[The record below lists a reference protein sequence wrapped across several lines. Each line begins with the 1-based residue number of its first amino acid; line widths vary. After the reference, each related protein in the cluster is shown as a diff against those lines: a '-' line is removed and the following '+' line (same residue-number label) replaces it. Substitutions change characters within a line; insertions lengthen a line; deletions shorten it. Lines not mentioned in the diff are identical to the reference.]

1 MSSAGFRNIDELS
14 RHMLL
19 FVSALV
25 PKALS
30 SLLTSC
36 CLELAKPHNVSSLF
50 LKQESKMTVSTFYV
64 IGVESSSEH
73 WWFSGRILACHAGG
87 PGSIPGQCIAFYFV
101 CPLCFFQEYL

>member
-1 MSSAGFRNIDELS
+1 MNSVGFHNVDELS

-36 CLELAKPHNVSSLF
+36 CLELAKPYNVSTLINQNNF
-50 LKQESKMTVSTFYV
+50 IWKV
-64 IGVESSSEH
+64 
-73 WWFSGRILACHAGG
+73 
-87 PGSIPGQCIAFYFV
+87 
-101 CPLCFFQEYL
+101 

>member
-1 MSSAGFRNIDELS
+1 MEINLNYFTFHVNSFLRTMSDAGFRDIDELS

-36 CLELAKPHNVSSLF
+36 SLELAKPHNVSTLI
-50 LKQESKMTVSTFYV
+50 KQIDY
-64 IGVESSSEH
+64 
-73 WWFSGRILACHAGG
+73 
-87 PGSIPGQCIAFYFV
+87 CIN
-101 CPLCFFQEYL
+101 PLVQKTLDA

>member
-1 MSSAGFRNIDELS
+1 MNSVGFHNVDELS

-36 CLELAKPHNVSSLF
+36 CLELAKPYNVSTL
-50 LKQESKMTVSTFYV
+50 VN
-64 IGVESSSEH
+64 
-73 WWFSGRILACHAGG
+73 
-87 PGSIPGQCIAFYFV
+87 
-101 CPLCFFQEYL
+101 